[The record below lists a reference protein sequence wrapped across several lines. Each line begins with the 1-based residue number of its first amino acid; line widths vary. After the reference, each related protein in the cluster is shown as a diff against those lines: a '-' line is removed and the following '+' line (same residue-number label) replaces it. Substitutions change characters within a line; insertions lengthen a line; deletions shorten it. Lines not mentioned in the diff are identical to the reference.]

1 MLNRP
6 TDLTAQL
13 GSRIC
18 HDLINPLGAISNGV
32 ELLQL
37 SGARGPEME
46 MIAEA
51 VENATLRVRY
61 FRVAFGVASDGQKIG
76 AGEITKVLQPGI
88 LGPKLTIDW
97 QASGDLSR
105 REVKLAFLAL
115 LCMETTL
122 PYGGQVQIACTDGR
136 WRISAIA
143 ERLKAH
149 RDLWALVDGQHSGEL
164 PAPAHLHFALLG
176 PELAAQARTPQ
187 VEMSDTQIS
196 IEF

>member
-1 MLNRP
+1 MLTTP

-37 SGARGPEME
+37 SGIQGPEMD

-61 FRVAFGVASDGQKIG
+61 FRVAFGIANDGQRIG
-76 AGEITKVLQPGI
+76 ASEIAKVLVPGV

-97 QASGDLSR
+97 HAAGDLSR

-115 LCMETTL
+115 LCMETAM
-122 PYGGQVQIACTDGR
+122 PYGGQVSVRCEGGQWD
-136 WRISAIA
+136 ISCQA
-143 ERLKAH
+143 ERLKSYPELW
-149 RDLWALVDGQHSGEL
+149 DLVTGQGTDTT
-164 PAPAHLHFALLG
+164 PTPAHLHFALLG
-176 PELAAQARTPQ
+176 PELAAQARSAQ
-187 VEMSDTQIS
+187 FEASETQIS
-196 IEF
+196 IRF